1 MKITG
6 KPKSRKHGKRP
17 RAARAPGAKK
27 RKRQPGNWGMAEN
40 MYAGM
45 HARTLVPFLH
55 GPPTQEELV
64 SDLEEMIA
72 RCPQFYPAVLELAF
86 KKLKAGDEVAGRR
99 GIEQGFDLMVQFS
112 EDLEDEAE
120 RLVDNLGSMW
130 RFDLSR
136 SCLEQLVE
144 SHLQTALYHDELA
157 AAAARTGDLDTALA
171 VGARALQIEPGNA
184 FYRSNLGWYYLMV
197 GNLDEA
203 ADNLNQSLKLDETN
217 AVTQGNLRVLQYLR
231 QHGGTYVDYLLRP
244 ADHENLNKLADRE
257 EWQDADELC
266 SDYNACR
273 REAMAQTM
281 LLRGETAR
289 LPDILA
295 TLDAFFGF
303 VDGLSQEPY
312 FLYEDIMFVGGH
324 FKLIMHKFI
333 VKFGDLDR
341 EMIEGIYE
349 SLFLFYRFLTEKDL
363 ISPAALKSFVSDTQ
377 ALKGDL
383 IEKMER
389 YNAIRHDQ
397 DLDEGEKEEIRAE
410 LFEGDHLWPFI

>member
-1 MKITG
+1 MSG
-6 KPKSRKHGKRP
+6 KPESRKHRNRP
-17 RAARAPGAKK
+17 RTARPRGAKK
-27 RKRQPGNWGMAEN
+27 RKRQPRNWSSAEN

-45 HARTLVPFLH
+45 HARILAPFLH

-64 SDLEEMIA
+64 GDLEEMIA

-86 KKLKAGDEVAGRR
+86 KKLKAGDDVTGRR

-112 EDLEDEAE
+112 EHLEDEAD

-136 SCLEQLVE
+136 SCLDQLVE
-144 SHLQTALYHDELA
+144 SHPQTALYHDELA

-171 VGARALQIEPGNA
+171 VGARALEIEPGNA
-184 FYRSNLGWYYLMV
+184 FYLSNLGWYHLMA

-203 ADNLNQSLKLDETN
+203 ADNLNQSLKLDEAN

-231 QHGGTYVDYLLRP
+231 KHGGTYVDYLLRP
-244 ADHENLNKLADRE
+244 ADHENLNRLADRE

-266 SDYNACR
+266 SEYNACR

-289 LPDILA
+289 LPDTLA

-312 FLYEDIMFVGGH
+312 FLYEDIVFVGGH

-333 VKFGDLDR
+333 VKFGDVDR

-349 SLFLFYRFLTEKDL
+349 SLFLFYRFLKEKKL
-363 ISPAALKSFVSDTQ
+363 ISPAALKFFVSDTQ

-383 IEKMER
+383 LEKMER

-397 DLDEGEKEEIRAE
+397 DLDEDEKEEIRAE